1 MKVQVYDPSMCCSTG
16 VCGPSVNPALV
27 RFAADLKWLRDEGI
41 EVERYNLSQ
50 QPAAFSASRI
60 VREELQRQGTA
71 CLPLILIDGSI
82 AFHSAY
88 PNRLHLAEALGLEAH
103 ARRL

>member
-16 VCGPSVNPALV
+16 VCGPSVDPALA
-27 RFAADLKWLRDEGI
+27 RFAADLNWLHSEGI

-50 QPAAFSASRI
+50 QPAAFSSSRT
-60 VREELQRQGTA
+60 VREALQKDGTA
-71 CLPLILIDGSI
+71 CLPLILIDGNI
-82 AFHSAY
+82 AFHGAY
-88 PNRLHLAEALGLEAH
+88 PTRQHLAAALGIEPH